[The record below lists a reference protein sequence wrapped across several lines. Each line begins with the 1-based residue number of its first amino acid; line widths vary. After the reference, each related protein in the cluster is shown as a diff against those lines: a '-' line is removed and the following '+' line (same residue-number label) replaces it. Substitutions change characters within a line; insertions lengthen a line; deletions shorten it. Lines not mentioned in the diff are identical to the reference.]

1 MIRSTLARAHHA
13 RRMAREME
21 RCARADPSGPW
32 ATWAG
37 LYRLKRRDLLNQC
50 LNMRAVIVRAKG
62 NVSA

>member
-21 RCARADPSGPW
+21 RIARADLAGPW

-50 LNMRAVIVRAKG
+50 LEMRAILVRAKG
-62 NVSA
+62 TVSA

>member
-1 MIRSTLARAHHA
+1 MIRATLDRARFA
-13 RRMAREME
+13 RTMAREME

-50 LNMRAVIVRAKG
+50 LEMRAILVRAKG
-62 NVSA
+62 KVYA